1 MSERSERVI
10 DAAIVVM
17 TPPRVSEAQSLRER
31 SERSKSAATSVL
43 VTGPS
48 VSEVRS

>member
-17 TPPRVSEAQSLRER
+17 TPPRLSGGISLRER
-31 SERSKSAATSVL
+31 SERSKNAATSVL
-43 VTGPS
+43 VTEPS
-48 VSEVRS
+48 VSEARS